1 MRTMTKNVLKEEGDL
16 KMQWS
21 KNHIGVQVG
30 PGVMYKILQKMSCLH
45 QRWML
50 FHSVFSFLGC
60 WDFCFA
66 TLLGFLPR
74 HLRTCQGQWRS
85 REGTEGNTET
95 SREGQGKSR
104 GGAFGLLMVRDVRKT
119 MCYLFS
125 DFGGNWWF
133 PTHGIS
139 YSRGLVASASPAG
152 SL

>member
-1 MRTMTKNVLKEEGDL
+1 MRTMTKIVLKEEGDL

-21 KNHIGVQVG
+21 KNRIGVQVG

-66 TLLGFLPR
+66 TLLGFEKR
-74 HLRTCQGQWRS
+74 AWTRTCQGQWRS

-95 SREGQGKSR
+95 STEGQGKSR
-104 GGAFGLLMVRDVRKT
+104 GGAFGLLMMVMSEKT
-119 MCYLFS
+119 MCYF
-125 DFGGNWWF
+125 
-133 PTHGIS
+133 
-139 YSRGLVASASPAG
+139 VQ
-152 SL
+152 

>member
-1 MRTMTKNVLKEEGDL
+1 MRTMTKIVMKEEGES

-30 PGVMYKILQKMSCLH
+30 PGVMYKILQKMSC
-45 QRWML
+45 
-50 FHSVFSFLGC
+50 SFTQFFLSWDVGIFVLPPC
-60 WDFCFA
+60 WA
-66 TLLGFLPR
+66 LRKR

-104 GGAFGLLMVRDVRKT
+104 GGAFGLPIFGDVRKKRCLICS
-119 MCYLFS
+119 MILGVI
-125 DFGGNWWF
+125 GGFLPKEFHIQGDW
-133 PTHGIS
+133 
-139 YSRGLVASASPAG
+139 VASASPAG